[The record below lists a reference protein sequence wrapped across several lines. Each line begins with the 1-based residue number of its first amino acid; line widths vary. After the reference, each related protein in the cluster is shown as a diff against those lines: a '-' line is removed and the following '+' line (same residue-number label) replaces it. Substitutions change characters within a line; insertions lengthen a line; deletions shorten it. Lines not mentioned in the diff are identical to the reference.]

1 LTLLLYGFSSGKAT
15 EIIRNVKSCAMK
27 LTKSEKCAVIICLV
41 FLALIL
47 GFALGQGK
55 QEAGFVV
62 TESAFTAEKPVSDV
76 GTAVPTAERVNLNTA
91 DAAALESLEGIGPV
105 LAERIIE
112 YRETQGEFKK
122 IEDITKV
129 RGIGA
134 SVFEDIRDYICV
146 D

>member
-1 LTLLLYGFSSGKAT
+1 
-15 EIIRNVKSCAMK
+15 M
-27 LTKSEKCAVIICLV
+27 
-41 FLALIL
+41 
-47 GFALGQGK
+47 
-55 QEAGFVV
+55 
-62 TESAFTAEKPVSDV
+62 
-76 GTAVPTAERVNLNTA
+76 PTAERVNLNTA